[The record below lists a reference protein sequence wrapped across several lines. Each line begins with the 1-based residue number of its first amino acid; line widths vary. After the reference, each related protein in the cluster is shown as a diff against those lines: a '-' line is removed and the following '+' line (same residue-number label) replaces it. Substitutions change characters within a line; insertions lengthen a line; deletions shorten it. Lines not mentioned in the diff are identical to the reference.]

1 MDAAATIRR
10 YHEATKHHL
19 NAYAR
24 GPGHLDW
31 ATQPDPFRR
40 YAGAD
45 VLSLLHVAPDAAP
58 PDAGPPYDAPFTQGA
73 VAPAPVDLKGVSRLF
88 YDSLALSAWKEAGF
102 ARWALRVNP
111 SSGNLHPTE
120 GYLACGPVP
129 GLCDGPIV
137 AHYAPAAHALEVRHR
152 VAPDAWARLTAELP
166 RGTLLVGLTSV
177 LWREVWKYGER
188 AFRYCQHDA
197 GHAVAAIALAASA
210 LGWRTRLLMD
220 LGDDEVAALLGI
232 ADPHG
237 AEAEHPDA
245 VLAVSPGESVEAS
258 RLPAEALA
266 QAAAGE
272 WLGVPNAL
280 SPRHVPWEA
289 VDAAAA
295 ATRKPPS
302 NEGYSNAARPAG
314 EAAPHDPNPRDL
326 RFRRVAHRRRS
337 AVAMDGVTGTDRATF
352 LAILERTLP
361 GSGRVPFCALPWA
374 PAIHLG
380 LFVHRVEGLAPGLYV
395 LARDPARVGF
405 LKEVMAEPAFLWRAV
420 EGTDLSVYLLV
431 EDDVRQLAG
440 VLSCH
445 QQIASHGAFAL
456 GMLAEFEGRLAQAGP
471 WFYRHLFWEAGA
483 VGQVLYLEAEAA
495 GLSAT
500 GIGCYFDD
508 PVHRSFGITCSD
520 TGGIADTRLQSLYHF
535 TVGGGVDDPRIAS
548 RPAYPTGSP

>member
-1 MDAAATIRR
+1 MGDAAAAIRR

-19 NAYAR
+19 DAYAR
-24 GPGHLDW
+24 GPGRLDW

-45 VLSLLHVAPDAAP
+45 VLPLLHVAPDAPP
-58 PDAGPPYDAPFTQGA
+58 PDAGPPYDAVCTAGA
-73 VAPAPVDLKGVSRLF
+73 VPPAPVDAGSVARLL

-120 GYLACGPVP
+120 GYIACGPVP
-129 GLCDGPIV
+129 GLSEVPMV
-137 AHYAPAAHALEVRHR
+137 AHYAPAVHALEVRHR
-152 VAPDAWARLTAELP
+152 MAPEAWARLTAGLP
-166 RGTLLVGLTSV
+166 PGTLLVGLASV
-177 LWREVWKYGER
+177 HWREAWKYGER

-197 GHAVAAIALAASA
+197 GHAIAALALSASA
-210 LGWRTRLLMD
+210 LGWRTRLLAD
-220 LGDDEVAALLGI
+220 LGDDEVAALLGLSRFG
-232 ADPHG
+232 G

-245 VLAVSPGESVEAS
+245 VLAVAPGPAPDAT
-258 RLPAEALA
+258 RLPAEAIA
-266 QAAAGE
+266 EAASGAWHGT
-272 WLGVPNAL
+272 PNAL
-280 SPRHVPWEA
+280 SPSHVPWEA

-295 ATRKPPS
+295 ATWKPPS
-302 NEGYSNAARPAG
+302 NEGFSFGRGSGAPPAS
-314 EAAPHDPNPRDL
+314 APDLRALRALRDM
-326 RFRRVAHRRRS
+326 RFRRLAHRRRS
-337 AVAMDGVTGTDRATF
+337 AVAMDGVTGMDRKRF

-361 GSGRVPFCALPWA
+361 VPGRVPFAALPWA

-395 LARDPARVGF
+395 LARDPTRVDF
-405 LKEVMAEPAFLWRAV
+405 LKAVMAEPAFLWRPV
-420 EGTDLSVYLLV
+420 PGTDLRLFLLV
-431 EDDVRQLAG
+431 EDDVRRLAG
-440 VLSCH
+440 VVSCH

-456 GMLAEFEGRLAQAGP
+456 GMLAEFEERLKRQGP

-495 GLSAT
+495 GLAAT

-508 PVHRSFGITCSD
+508 PVHRAF
-520 TGGIADTRLQSLYHF
+520 GIADTRLQSLYHF

-548 RPAYPTGSP
+548 RPAYPGAPG